1 MYAEIE
7 RLTAIWKKFRLGQA
21 LQERVPDFL
30 IWIHG
35 TGGMQARITFAR
47 LIGAAGITQKAK
59 PFAPRDTWLA
69 FGLALVAWRLEG
81 LSFSIMNI

>member
-7 RLTAIWKKFRLGQA
+7 RLTIWKKFHLRQD
-21 LQERVPDFL
+21 LQECVPDFL
-30 IWIHG
+30 IWICG
-35 TGGMQARITFAR
+35 TGGMRARITFAR
-47 LIGAAGITQKAK
+47 LIGAAGITRKAK
-59 PFAPRDTWLA
+59 PFALHDTWLA